1 MGRARGLIGWLSA
14 VDHKTVGRRSLIT
27 ALAFFTLGGLLA
39 LLMRVQLT
47 KPDSTLIGPDLYN
60 QLFSMH
66 GSTMMFLFAVP
77 VMQALGVYLVPLMVG
92 TRAIAFPRLNAFA
105 FWVYLFGA

>member
-1 MGRARGLIGWLSA
+1 MATHAEFPRDDPALGDLALHERLSRTWATSRGLIGWLSA

-39 LLMRVQLT
+39 LLMRVQLV
-47 KPDSTLIGPDLYN
+47 KPDNTLVGPDLYN

-66 GSTMMFLFAVP
+66 G
-77 VMQALGVYLVPLMVG
+77 
-92 TRAIAFPRLNAFA
+92 
-105 FWVYLFGA
+105 